1 MPCPRSLHG
10 PGAWYKVPIGGGN
23 RDTAKTAARF
33 ACQRTPTKKCEG
45 TMKLR
50 ARYLLSAVAALALAG
65 GIAAA
70 DAAEM
75 RMGLALEPSSID
87 PHYHNLGPHNALSAQ
102 PFNALLQTDETK
114 RQIGQ
119 PARRAREGQHE

>member
-1 MPCPRSLHG
+1 MLCPRSLHG

-50 ARYLLSAVAALALAG
+50 ARYLLSAVAALALDG

-75 RMGLALEPSSID
+75 RMGLALAPSRSEESRGGTECVRPCVSKGA
-87 PHYHNLGPHNALSAQ
+87 PHTL
-102 PFNALLQTDETK
+102 T
-114 RQIGQ
+114 
-119 PARRAREGQHE
+119 